1 MTHYLPKDEKR
12 RCRELWR
19 EAFPEDSDE
28 FTDYY
33 FKEKIKDNHILVRE
47 EGGRVISMLHRNPY
61 QIQAGSQTWLCD
73 YIVGVA
79 TAQDYRKRGYMRE
92 LLSRTLRD
100 MREDKMPFCFLM
112 PADEAIYLPFGFTYI
127 FDQPQCMLDDRI
139 MGENEFTRV
148 KIGTDHGEGI
158 LAETAAW
165 MQEWLSRR
173 YEVYTVRDAE
183 YVRNLLKELESEAG
197 YLEILCSDR
206 GFDLR
211 AEIVGM
217 YAEWGL
223 KTREQRL
230 LLGESGVICREM
242 QKKPVIMGRIL
253 HLQEFVKVICL
264 KRAAE
269 MDELL
274 LILKIEDPLLGENNR
289 IWCWHLNHETS
300 WIAADE
306 YHSPDITL
314 SIQEL
319 TSWLFGYN
327 VPAQA
332 EAYNDTIRVL
342 KGVFLDEVV

>member
-1 MTHYLPKDEKR
+1 MVHYLLQGEKQ
-12 RCRELWR
+12 RCRELWK

-33 FKEKIKDNHILVRE
+33 FKEKIKDNQILARE
-47 EGGRVISMLHRNPY
+47 EGGRIISMLHRNPY
-61 QIQAGSQTWLCD
+61 QIQAGSQIWQCD

-79 TAQDYRKRGYMRE
+79 TAQDHRKKGHMRE
-92 LLSRTLRD
+92 LLSRALQD
-100 MREDKMPFCFLM
+100 MREDKIPFCFLM
-112 PADEAIYLPFGFTYI
+112 PADENIYLPFGFTYI
-127 FDQPQCMLDDRI
+127 FDQPQCMLDDKTK
-139 MGENEFTRV
+139 MENEFTSV
-148 KIGTDHGEGI
+148 KVGIDGGEDI
-158 LAETAAW
+158 LAEVAEW
-165 MQEWLSRR
+165 MQKWLSRH
-173 YEVYTVRDAE
+173 YEVYTVRDVR
-183 YVRNLLKELESEAG
+183 YVKNLLEELESEAG
-197 YLEILCSDR
+197 YLELMYSDKT
-206 GFDLR
+206 FAL
-211 AEIVGM
+211 AAKIVGM

-242 QKKPVIMGRIL
+242 QKKPAIMGRIL

-264 KRAAE
+264 KNTAE
-269 MDELL
+269 MDDLS
-274 LILKIEDPLLGENNR
+274 LILKIEDSLLGENNR

-300 WIAADE
+300 WIAVEE

-327 VPAQA
+327 VPVQA